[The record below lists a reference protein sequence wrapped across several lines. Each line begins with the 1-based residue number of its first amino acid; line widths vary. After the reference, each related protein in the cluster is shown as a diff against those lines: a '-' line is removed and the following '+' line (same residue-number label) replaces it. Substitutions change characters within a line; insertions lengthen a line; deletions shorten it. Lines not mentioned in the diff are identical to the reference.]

1 MKKKLEVFFAVLI
14 IFVGI
19 YLLTLMGFWPAFCYP
34 VRYDGPYKGKI
45 VDANTGQP
53 IEGVVVLGV
62 WYKELPTP
70 AGAVSS
76 YYDAMETV
84 TDKNGEFE
92 IPGLGLKILSN
103 VTPMNVLIFK
113 AGYEHLGLWLW
124 ESFKEDEI
132 LKKKVVWEGNK
143 AVISLRKLMMEER
156 RKRIPSPDVPSEAP
170 IKKVRLMLKEINKE
184 DVELGLK
191 PRNIWRGEKIE

>member
-1 MKKKLEVFFAVLI
+1 MKKKLEVLFAVLI

-19 YLLTLMGFWPAFCYP
+19 YLLTLIGFLPAFCYP

-45 VDANTGQP
+45 VDVETGQP

-62 WYKELPTP
+62 WSKELPTP

-76 YYDAMETV
+76 HYDAMETV

-92 IPGLGLKILSN
+92 ILGLGLKVFSN
-103 VTPMNVLIFK
+103 VTPMNVVIFK
-113 AGYEHLGLWLW
+113 AGYEHIGYGPW

-132 LKKKVVWEGNK
+132 LKKKVIWDRKK
-143 AVISLRKLMMEER
+143 AIISLKKWSLEER
-156 RKRIPSPDVPSEAP
+156 RNRFGDYYVPGMPDKKRNLLLQEIEKED
-170 IKKVRLMLKEINKE
+170 KEIGK
-184 DVELGLK
+184 
-191 PRNIWRGEKIE
+191 